1 MAHKQAQYTGNA
13 AKGEVKMT
21 ELTFYWLDAFTD
33 RKYGG
38 NPCAVVMG
46 ADQLADDEMQRLAQE
61 MGLSETAF
69 VMYSPK
75 SPEADF
81 GARYFMLEGE
91 IPLAGHPTIASISAL
106 VAAGQVQ
113 RGSAIKLELPAGVI
127 PITIGTG
134 DTPLITMSQC
144 KPEFLDRHDPE
155 VVADFLGLKPSEL
168 LSTQRSELPCQ
179 TVSTGSPQ
187 LMVPIKDIETLRK
200 VRFDGQRYSAFAE
213 GKGIISVHVFCP
225 KGITAEGSTFA
236 RHFAMPGPQEDAF
249 TGSATGGMAAYCYHY
264 GLIETPKFVAEQG
277 HDLGR
282 PGRAEV
288 EVVGSP
294 EDIATV
300 KVSGTAVVLI
310 EGRIRL

>member
-1 MAHKQAQYTGNA
+1 MS
-13 AKGEVKMT
+13 
-21 ELTFYWLDAFTD
+21 ELQFFWLDAFTD

-38 NPCAVVMG
+38 NPCAVIMG
-46 ADQLADDEMQRLAQE
+46 ADQLSDDEMQKLAQE

-69 VMYSPK
+69 VMDRPK
-75 SPEADF
+75 APEADF

-91 IPLAGHPTIASISAL
+91 IPLAGHPTIASITAL
-106 VAAGQVQ
+106 VAAGRVQ

-127 PITIGTG
+127 PITIGG
-134 DTPLITMSQC
+134 DDEAPSANSPLITMSQC
-144 KPEFLDRHDPE
+144 KPEFLECHDKE
-155 VVADFLGLKPSEL
+155 VVADFLGLTPKEL
-168 LSTQRSELPCQ
+168 LSKSGPELPCQ

-187 LMVPIKDIETLRK
+187 LMVPVKDIETLRR
-200 VRFDGQRYSAFAE
+200 VRFDGERYSAFAADK

-225 KGITAEGSTFA
+225 EGITAAGSTFA

-249 TGSATGGMAAYCYHY
+249 TGSATGGMAAYCYRY
-264 GLIETPKFVAEQG
+264 GLIKSAKFVAEQG

-294 EDIATV
+294 KDMTTV
-300 KVSGTAVVLI
+300 KVGGRAVVLI